1 MSFGYSVGDFVTGYN
16 ITYQLVRI
24 LADSRGASIEYQE
37 ARTELRAME
46 QVFLQAGSLVS
57 SKVLS
62 RDIING
68 IACIVLS
75 AVDIIDSFYERSKEY
90 QHQLGE
96 RQAKMGKATTGFE
109 SSWCKIGWALFKK
122 EELRALKAQLHERLT
137 SVNVLIGMASWQDD
151 QSKYSES
158 TLAASGCHVHASSR
172 PLSSVDETSQ
182 TQQRESGQPAP
193 PTLDASCFIQRGV
206 SSTTIGGYSVADA
219 KRTDG
224 SVGGL

>member
-37 ARTELRAME
+37 AMTELRAME

-75 AVDIIDSFYERSKEY
+75 AVEIIDSFYERSKEY
-90 QHQLGE
+90 QHQLGKT
-96 RQAKMGKATTGFE
+96 AASLE
-109 SSWCKIGWALFKK
+109 SSWCKIGWTLFKK
-122 EELRALKAQLHERLT
+122 EELRALKAQLHERLA
-137 SVNVLIGMASWQDD
+137 SVNFLIGMASYR
-151 QSKYSES
+151 SN
-158 TLAASGCHVHASSR
+158 L
-172 PLSSVDETSQ
+172 
-182 TQQRESGQPAP
+182 P
-193 PTLDASCFIQRGV
+193 PEIA
-206 SSTTIGGYSVADA
+206 
-219 KRTDG
+219 
-224 SVGGL
+224 

>member
-37 ARTELRAME
+37 AMTELRAME

-122 EELRALKAQLHERLT
+122 EELRALKAQLHERLA
-137 SVNVLIGMASWQDD
+137 SVNNLHSRNRVATYMPRLDPYPLLMKLVRPNSVKAGNQPLLR
-151 QSKYSES
+151 S
-158 TLAASGCHVHASSR
+158 TLHVSY
-172 PLSSVDETSQ
+172 
-182 TQQRESGQPAP
+182 REESPAP
-193 PTLDASCFIQRGV
+193 P
-206 SSTTIGGYSVADA
+206 SVATVW
-219 KRTDG
+219 RMRRELTG
-224 SVGGL
+224 V